1 MKMQIKELFVLF
13 ILLIPSST
21 LSPINGIENNESGI
35 KAFNDNSINIL
46 SYNMWGLPVWL
57 PKVGLNNRFQK
68 AVDDLAAKHFDIIF
82 LQECFSKRLRRKVI
96 SKLYNSYYSSLDY
109 SCNEKFMLGLTKDC
123 HGGLMTFSKLPI
135 IDETFHPY
143 PVHSG
148 MKKTEKIGQKGFVLS
163 KVINQENDT
172 INLINTHLYA
182 GPSQEDEK
190 YRFLQITYM
199 DSILRAD
206 GIYRHSCIMG
216 GDLNI
221 CHPSIS
227 ERKSIGYSEV
237 YKFITETM
245 QFEDS
250 APQLSDDDY
259 TIDASRNFYCSRNNG
274 KQKLDYVMIYHPG
287 KNSNWSIEQ
296 AQSQYAY
303 SKSFS
308 DHLAWQVT
316 YNYN

>member
-1 MKMQIKELFVLF
+1 MQIKQLFVLC
-13 ILLIPSST
+13 IILIPSSP
-21 LSPINGIENNESGI
+21 LSPINGIENEESGI
-35 KAFNDNSINIL
+35 KAFNDDSINIL

-57 PKVGLNNRFQK
+57 PKVGLNNRFQN
-68 AVDDLAAKHFDIIF
+68 AVDDLATKPFDIIF

-96 SKLYNSYYSSLDY
+96 SKLDKAYYTSLDY

-123 HGGLMTFSKLPI
+123 YGGLMTFSKLPI
-135 IDETFHPY
+135 IEEVFHPY
-143 PVHSG
+143 PIYSD
-148 MKKTEKIGQKGFVLS
+148 MKKTEKIGQKGFVLT

-182 GPSQEDEK
+182 GPNKEDEN

-199 DSILRAD
+199 DSILRSD
-206 GIYRHSCIMG
+206 GIYRQACILG

-227 ERKSIGYSEV
+227 ERKSTSYSEV

-250 APQLSDDDY
+250 APELNEDDY
-259 TIDASRNFYCSRNNG
+259 TIDANRNYYCSSNNG
-274 KQKLDYVMIYHPG
+274 KQKLDYIMIYHPA
-287 KNSNWSIEQ
+287 KSSNWSIEK
-296 AQSQYAY
+296 AQSQYAH